1 MSQSINKTIVDRN
14 PGSKTIVLSV
24 NKIASDFIIK
34 QLINRF
40 FFFVYIS
47 ADGMTYSFG
56 LFHDEFCNYF
66 KESKA
71 YTAWIVSLL
80 VGVTL
85 CSGKQKIN
93 LIILFTK
100 KITIFYFRTNLI
112 IIC

>member
-14 PGSKTIVLSV
+14 PGSKTIILSV
-24 NKIASDFIIK
+24 KNCVRY
-34 QLINRF
+34 LINNLLINS
-40 FFFVYIS
+40 FFVYIS

-66 KESKA
+66 QESKA

-85 CSGKQKIN
+85 CSGNQK
-93 LIILFTK
+93 
-100 KITIFYFRTNLI
+100 
-112 IIC
+112 